1 MQSEKR
7 IRIRQDEVL
16 EIYRALY
23 WHRRENPNI
32 VKYGEP
38 ETRRLLENLE
48 ERFKLLLEDR
58 EPSKYR
64 RRRIKMKA

>member
-7 IRIRQDEVL
+7 IRLRQDEVL

-38 ETRRLLENLE
+38 ERRRLLENLE
-48 ERFKLLLEDR
+48 ERFKLLLEDK

-64 RRRIKMKA
+64 RRRKKIKA